1 MTPREGCATPLCVGC
16 LGADNVWR
24 GAPSR
29 KMVAVIQ
36 ALFVTDEV
44 GRRYFR
50 FNLLERPQR
59 IRDADFVEINRVI
72 DQYRKPLVQGVGL

>member
-1 MTPREGCATPLCVGC
+1 